1 MLKTIAKKYRKTIA
15 VLAIPSAAYVSSV
28 LMYNMSQGNNAIQK
42 TICGHNHILMLR
54 KNGELWSYV
63 FEGHVKSNDNDNLIF
78 NIETEKN
85 KPSSL
90 ELCETKNVKQIFKVG
105 RDTYL
110 LKDDG
115 RLYLLDG
122 LGHNNSKVRL
132 VAKNNEIID
141 VKNSPG
147 INAIIALN
155 RKTSKTYIV
164 NEDEILKNN
173 PNYESN
179 GLKAVLLDNG
189 CEIIGFDKRY
199 GAIVAL
205 DKATQQKYLVNERE
219 LLEKYSDESS
229 SSLNNKIFGLF
240 RDFDNQNIK
249 VIEVGSNI
257 FELDTK
263 AKILY
268 KNKNQ
273 ILDNVDDMTQLYN
286 KYTEYG
292 DEIAWS
298 YNQAQ
303 LTILISNKLLFYN
316 NDSDQFNHVETF
328 GTPIQYCQK
337 KIKSLL

>member
-1 MLKTIAKKYRKTIA
+1 M
-15 VLAIPSAAYVSSV
+15 
-28 LMYNMSQGNNAIQK
+28 
-42 TICGHNHILMLR
+42 
-54 KNGELWSYV
+54 
-63 FEGHVKSNDNDNLIF
+63 
-78 NIETEKN
+78 
-85 KPSSL
+85 